1 MGIDLHVHS
10 TASDGTYAPREV
22 VRRAAQTGLT
32 TFALTDH
39 DTTAG
44 VPEALT
50 AGGELGVRVICGC
63 EFSVKMSWGEMHLLA
78 YFLPVADP
86 VLERFL
92 VEQRGVRDNRMQEI
106 VRRLQGAGQSITE
119 ADVRAEAGN
128 AALGR
133 PHVAR
138 ALVKAGAV
146 RDVSDAFDRFLRPGR
161 PAYVAKALPALDRV
175 TSLVRSIGGVT
186 SAAHL
191 KDRLARPV
199 FEQLKEAGVDG
210 IEARHPSHSE
220 QMADQAE
227 ALAMTM
233 GLLPTGGSDWHG
245 DNAGDSRAPLGDVS
259 IPASWLQALERVHTH
274 RLAEVAS

>member
-10 TASDGTYAPREV
+10 TASDGTCAPREV
-22 VRRAAQTGLT
+22 VRRAAQAGLT

-39 DTTAG
+39 DTTDG
-44 VPEALT
+44 VAEALG
-50 AGGELGVRVICGC
+50 AGAELGVRVIAGC

-78 YFLPVADP
+78 YFLPVGDP

-92 VEQRGVRDNRMQEI
+92 VEQRGERDTRMSEI
-106 VRRLQGAGQSITE
+106 VRRLQAIGIKVTE
-119 ADVRAEAGN
+119 ADVRTEAGN

-138 ALVKAGAV
+138 AVVKAGSAS
-146 RDVSDAFDRFLRPGR
+146 DVQDAFDRFLGTGRPG
-161 PAYVAKALPALDRV
+161 YVGKALPTLDRV
-175 TSLVRSIGGVT
+175 TALVRSLGGVT

-191 KDRLARPV
+191 KDRLTRPV
-199 FEQLKEAGVDG
+199 LERLKAAGVDG
-210 IEARHPSHSE
+210 VEARHPSHSE
-220 QMADQAE
+220 QLADQAN
-227 ALAMTM
+227 ALALAL

-245 DNAGDSRAPLGDVS
+245 DGPGEARVPLGELS
-259 IPASWLQALERVHTH
+259 IPAGWLAALERVHTH

>member
-10 TASDGTYAPREV
+10 TASDGTYAPRDV
-22 VRRAAQTGLT
+22 VRRAAQAGLT

-44 VPEALT
+44 VPEALV
-50 AGGELGVRVICGC
+50 AGGELGVRVIAGC

-78 YFLPVADP
+78 YFLPVSDA

-92 VEQRGVRDNRMQEI
+92 VEQRGVRDGRMQEI
-106 VRRLQGAGQSITE
+106 VRRLNGVGQSLTE

-146 RDVSDAFDRFLRPGR
+146 RDVSDAFDRFLGPGR
-161 PAYVAKALPALDRV
+161 PAYVAKTLPALDRV
-175 TSLVRSIGGVT
+175 TSLVRSVGGVT

-191 KDRLARPV
+191 KDRLTRAV
-199 FEQLKEAGVDG
+199 FERLKAAGVDG
-210 IEARHPSHSE
+210 VEARHPSHSE

-227 ALAMTM
+227 TLAMTM

-245 DNAGDSRAPLGDVS
+245 DGAGDSRAPLGEVS
-259 IPASWLQALERVHTH
+259 IPASWLAALERVHTH
-274 RLAEVAS
+274 RLAEVGS